1 MPLPERIIQPV
12 CLGGHPLDISKAEEG
27 TAHLT
32 VASNSLIGALLQL
45 ASLVRHADD
54 LFCDISDEC
63 QKIFDRSERISK
75 KLSNI
80 EVTVSKLDAKD
91 VAIPVGD
98 LSEFSQ
104 NGEYHV
110 TKHGFDSDLFTQE
123 TRSQCIRDQYA
134 QAEVSPSHAM
144 RGADIY
150 RKDGLC
156 SSRLFRLWPVLLREP
171 KVKTP
176 DLNLPRK
183 TQSVFT
189 FEKRYKKLQQR
200 PKTIHVTDEQ
210 YFTKEEMAREAEA
223 MTESL
228 SQSTS
233 ASLISIDTSGQGFQ
247 RMESLRG
254 SQRSLASKEKEAKK
268 KKRRR
273 TVSGVSDN
281 IMQEIEA
288 FEKKKKKGYREQP
301 RNYSFD
307 DIDMDG
313 NTIHRDEE
321 MAKYLDEID
330 AKMEERKEIEHAFRK
345 PRILRLLPCR
355 RSKSLPRCLKLHSMK
370 ALAYDRQSVGTDHSS
385 RYEGDSISLA
395 SAGSGS
401 SRISRSTK
409 RSSIISNKIKSL
421 VNVNNISNKLRPRPK
436 SLDLDAMDF
445 GDETM
450 TSSLANSKMP
460 SMPDGI
466 LSRATRDSSKIGPGT
481 YYNFESESNTLPRRQ
496 PKRIEREFTW
506 NAMPRDW
513 TTSVKLR
520 EISQRRSKEDRQSSS
535 GNWSGSSSNRHSLD
549 SDMKIEGMP
558 STSQCSL
565 GQDSG
570 RDSPTLEERSR
581 CDTDTTGYAG
591 DGAST
596 ISDKSSLKDQ
606 KGETDRWLQSLAKR
620 AASREDVSSSSAETL
635 NSLTRLTKQNIMAL
649 DLMMSP
655 SKRKPAAF
663 FLDDD
668 ESVYSVDQEGFYTS
682 FHNDSGLRRSCGTLV
697 DEEMPSPTRDT
708 QSVTSFESVINT
720 SDSDKYAGLKRGAF
734 QGASKVLSKVNP
746 PAPPP
751 RTSSCPRLSP
761 GAEDDAYAIQTPD
774 VISRQDSS
782 SMSESDQENIYM
794 RLKSKT
800 QISSSGIPS
809 ICPLSSDEEG
819 ASKRQSGGSVESD
832 DKFSSVVDPGQIM
845 DMNQNLSKAT
855 ELTSDSSIFSVSS
868 IDTSGK
874 YDTTFDYT
882 DDTLLGNSNIE
893 TDFESQTLPRAYH
906 AGKEGTSFD
915 YTKSWPRS
923 HKKND
928 NCQTPVSGILK
939 NSDRSLSG
947 PKPNKSLNFSPVINM
962 FNPGTPQSVQ
972 MPLPCSPSSSEEGN
986 RKLNKQNSPMSP
998 NSATYKLAVPIT
1010 QEKCDNKTGLP
1021 MKYQPV
1027 IVVKPGQRSG
1037 QTSEKKG
1044 AYVKL
1049 NQANENVP
1057 SVNQINPYAAS
1068 PGAKQ
1073 PTNTFSGSENLY
1085 AVSPVKS
1092 GSPSANQVNAA
1103 DSGYLEMNTNSSVHS
1118 TNSQDSLVK
1127 NSLGFH
1133 HGSQLSLESED
1144 SFNFTGSYVS
1154 MASPCSSPNLS
1165 NLDVPMVATPT
1176 GSMESLLEQPSK
1188 DKGFISIDQSNL
1200 STTMETVA
1208 ISTNSFSSFAGS
1220 DNERSFST
1228 FSGPSRPQMSST
1240 PQASSQF
1247 QLPRHNRS
1255 TPSQQPPPRQNR
1267 VTSPQRQPPRQNRV
1281 TPPQQ
1286 QPPRQ
1291 NRVTPPQQP
1300 ALPAR
1305 VPLEPHSKTRAQRH
1319 PSYKL
1324 QSSSS
1329 TPQHHSS
1336 QKTHYQ
1342 NSMMKKPENYHPL
1355 AQKSSSRSLS
1365 TSHIQKNAMPSSRSF
1380 PSDMTKYSGND
1391 TGSSE
1396 SLSSRPGRPRQNAS
1410 VRKSSAGTTSYSVP
1424 QSGSDSDSSNNA
1436 NSRSDSYRVAMV
1448 NPSRNSSYRV
1458 AMKESKSCPSLQ
1470 NSQRIRPSPVLS
1482 HSSHSNGHKNASPVL
1497 TQSSNKNGTPSP
1509 LPAEYYMPSADPE
1522 DFNRTDSY
1530 RYAVRNT
1537 HGVVSEEPTGR
1548 NSSYRVAMKE
1558 MESVIPDNH
1567 MSGVHSVPAGGR
1579 DMRRMG
1585 ITDVDQVKGIA
1596 GGSTKPLKPS
1606 ESTSS
1611 VQVKLR
1617 RSTKKGDVDP
1627 ISVLSSME
1635 SGSSHKTNKNRHSTS
1650 STYIRFDPIFEDKED
1665 ITGSMDSL
1673 RDSSMGS
1680 LKMADSSG
1688 EMSFYGGDSFYGNGK
1703 PKVNA
1708 MSNGKTAGFSANE
1721 KSSSSLFSN
1730 VKNFVRQK
1738 SGSKNPA
1745 PAAIDDDY
1753 RFTMV

>member
-1 MPLPERIIQPV
+1 MPLPERIVQPV
-12 CLGGHPLDISKAEEG
+12 SLGGHPLDVSEAEEG

-63 QKIFDRSERISK
+63 QKVFDRSERISK

-80 EVTVSKLDAKD
+80 EVAVSKLDAKD
-91 VAIPVGD
+91 VPIPVGD
-98 LSEFSQ
+98 LSQFSQ
-104 NGEYHV
+104 TGDYHV
-110 TKHGFDSDLFTQE
+110 TKHGFDSDLFTKE

-134 QAEVSPSHAM
+134 QAEVSPSHIL

-183 TQSVFT
+183 TPSIFT

-223 MTESL
+223 MSESL

-233 ASLISIDTSGQGFQ
+233 ASLISIDTSGQGFE

-254 SQRSLASKEKEAKK
+254 SQRSIASKDREAKR

-273 TVSGVSDN
+273 TVSGVSDH
-281 IMQEIEA
+281 IMKEIEA
-288 FEKKKKKGYREQP
+288 FERKRKNGYREQP
-301 RNYSFD
+301 RDYSFD

-313 NTIHRDEE
+313 NTIQRDEE
-321 MAKYLDEID
+321 MVKYLDEID

-345 PRILRLLPCR
+345 PKILRLLPCR
-355 RSKSLPRCLKLHSMK
+355 RSRSLPRCLKLHSMK
-370 ALAYDRQSVGTDHSS
+370 ALTYDRQSLGTEHSS

-401 SRISRSTK
+401 SRLSRSTK

-421 VNVNNISNKLRPRPK
+421 VNGSNIGNKLRPRPK
-436 SLDLDAMDF
+436 SLDLDAIDF
-445 GDETM
+445 DDETL
-450 TSSLANSKMP
+450 TSSLAKNKMP

-466 LSRATRDSSKIGPGT
+466 LSASSRDSSKVGPGS

-506 NAMPRDW
+506 NAMPKDW

-520 EISQRRSKEDRQSSS
+520 EISKRRSKEDRQSSS

-549 SDMKIEGMP
+549 SDVKIESMP

-581 CDTDTTGYAG
+581 CDTDTTGGYAG

-596 ISDKSSLKDQ
+596 VSDKSSMKDQ
-606 KGETDRWLQSLAKR
+606 KGDTDKWLQNLAKR
-620 AASREDVSSSSAETL
+620 AACREDASSSSAETL

-697 DEEMPSPTRDT
+697 DEDMSSPTRDT

-720 SDSDKYAGLKRGAF
+720 SDTDKYAGLKRGAS
-734 QGASKVLSKVNP
+734 QGGNKVLSKVNP

-761 GAEDDAYAIQTPD
+761 RGQDEENPQPSPD
-774 VISRQDSS
+774 MVSRQDSS
-782 SMSESDQENIYM
+782 SMSESDQESIYM

-800 QISSSGIPS
+800 QISSNGIPS
-809 ICPLSSDEEG
+809 ICPMSSDEEG
-819 ASKRQSGGSVESD
+819 AFRRQSGGSVENE
-832 DKFSSVVDPGQIM
+832 DKSNLIAGQEQTL
-845 DMNQNLSKAT
+845 DMNQNLSKVT

-868 IDTSGK
+868 FDASSK
-874 YDTTFDYT
+874 FDTTLNYT
-882 DDTLLGNSNIE
+882 DDTLLGTNKSE
-893 TDFESQTLPRAYH
+893 SDFECQTLPRTH
-906 AGKEGTSFD
+906 HSDKEVTPSFD

-923 HKKND
+923 HKKSD
-928 NCQTPVSGILK
+928 NSQTPVSGILK
-939 NSDRSLSG
+939 STDRSLSG

-962 FNPGTPQSVQ
+962 FNPGTPQAVQ
-972 MPLPCSPSSSEEGN
+972 MPLPCSPASSEEGN
-986 RKLNKQNSPMSP
+986 RKMNKQNSINSP
-998 NSATYKLAVPIT
+998 DSAYKLAVPIT
-1010 QEKCDNKTGLP
+1010 QEKSDNKAGLP

-1027 IVVKPGQRSG
+1027 IVVKPGQRPG
-1037 QTSEKKG
+1037 HTSDKKG

-1049 NQANENVP
+1049 NQASEP
-1057 SVNQINPYAAS
+1057 SGSHISPYAAS
-1068 PGAKQ
+1068 TVSKQTPG
-1073 PTNTFSGSENLY
+1073 PYSGTSRSDNLY
-1085 AVSPVKS
+1085 AISPVKS
-1092 GSPSANQVNAA
+1092 PSQRMENAA
-1103 DSGYLEMNTNSSVHS
+1103 DSGYLEMNGNSSIHS
-1118 TNSQDSLVK
+1118 MESQVK
-1127 NSLGFH
+1127 NSLGIH
-1133 HGSQLSLESED
+1133 HGSVLSLESED

-1165 NLDVPMVATPT
+1165 NLDVPMVTTPT
-1176 GSMESLLEQPSK
+1176 GSMDSLLMEQPS
-1188 DKGFISIDQSNL
+1188 KGFISIDESNL
-1200 STTMETVA
+1200 SSTMETVA
-1208 ISTNSFSSFAGS
+1208 ISTNSFSSFGGS
-1220 DNERSFST
+1220 DNDRSFST
-1228 FSGPSRPQMSST
+1228 FSGPPPKPSMSST
-1240 PQASSQF
+1240 PQTTSQF
-1247 QLPRHNRS
+1247 HPPRHNRS
-1255 TPSQQPPPRQNR
+1255 VPHQQQSQRNNRSTPSP
-1267 VTSPQRQPPRQNRV
+1267 
-1281 TPPQQ
+1281 
-1286 QPPRQ
+1286 
-1291 NRVTPPQQP
+1291 QP

-1305 VPLEPHSKTRAQRH
+1305 VPLEPHNRTGAQRQ
-1319 PSYKL
+1319 PNYRP
-1324 QSSSS
+1324 QTSS
-1329 TPQHHSS
+1329 TPQHQRP
-1336 QKTHYQ
+1336 QKPHYQ
-1342 NSMMKKPENYHPL
+1342 NNVMKRPENYHPL
-1355 AQKSSSRSLS
+1355 AQKSTSKSYSS
-1365 TSHIQKNAMPSSRSF
+1365 SHLQKSAMPSSRSF
-1380 PSDMTKYSGND
+1380 PSDMTKYAGTD
-1391 TGSSE
+1391 TSSTE
-1396 SLSSRPGRPRQNAS
+1396 SISTRPGRPRANAS
-1410 VRKSSAGTTSYSVP
+1410 VRRASAGTPSYNVP
-1424 QSGSDSDSSNNA
+1424 PSGSDSDSSSNA
-1436 NSRSDSYRVAMV
+1436 NGRNDSYRVAMV

-1470 NSQRIRPSPVLS
+1470 NSQKVRPSPVLS
-1482 HSSHSNGHKNASPVL
+1482 QSSHSNGPKNGPKNASPVL
-1497 TQSSNKNGTPSP
+1497 TQSVYNKGTPSP
-1509 LPAEYYMPSADPE
+1509 LPAEYFLPQAEPE

-1530 RYAVRNT
+1530 RFAVRNT
-1537 HGVVSEEPTGR
+1537 HGVVSEDNTGR
-1548 NSSYRVAMKE
+1548 NSSYRVAVKE
-1558 MESVIPDNH
+1558 MDSMIPDNH

-1585 ITDVDQVKGIA
+1585 ITDVDQVKGVSGA
-1596 GGSTKPLKPS
+1596 TKSLRPS

-1611 VQVKLR
+1611 VKLR
-1617 RSTKKGDVDP
+1617 RPAKTSDVDP
-1627 ISVLSSME
+1627 ISVLSSMN

-1673 RDSSMGS
+1673 RDSMGS

-1688 EMSFYGGDSFYGNGK
+1688 EMSFYGADSFYGSGK

-1708 MSNGKTAGFSANE
+1708 LSNGRLPSSSANE

-1738 SGSKNPA
+1738 SSSKNSS
-1745 PAAIDDDY
+1745 AAVIEDDC

>member
-1 MPLPERIIQPV
+1 MPLPERIVQPV
-12 CLGGHPLDISKAEEG
+12 CLGGHPLDVSEAEEG

-63 QKIFDRSERISK
+63 QKVFDRSERISK

-80 EVTVSKLDAKD
+80 EATVSKLDAKD
-91 VAIPVGD
+91 VTIPVGD
-98 LSEFSQ
+98 LSQFSQ
-104 NGEYHV
+104 TGEYHV
-110 TKHGFDSDLFTQE
+110 TKHGFDSDLFTND

-134 QAEVSPSHAM
+134 QAEISPSHAL

-150 RKDGLC
+150 RKDGLS

-183 TQSVFT
+183 TQSIFT

-223 MTESL
+223 MSESL

-233 ASLISIDTSGQGFQ
+233 ASLISIDTSGHSFE

-254 SQRSLASKEKEAKK
+254 SQRSIASKGKEAKR

-288 FEKKKKKGYREQP
+288 FERKKKNGSREQP
-301 RNYSFD
+301 RDYSFD

-345 PRILRLLPCR
+345 PKILRLLPCR
-355 RSKSLPRCLKLHSMK
+355 RSRSLPRCLKLHSMK
-370 ALAYDRQSVGTDHSS
+370 ALTYDRQSVVTDHSS

-401 SRISRSTK
+401 SRLSRSTK

-421 VNVNNISNKLRPRPK
+421 VNGSNIGNKLRPRPK
-436 SLDLDAMDF
+436 SLDLDAIDF

-466 LSRATRDSSKIGPGT
+466 LSRASRDNSKVGPGT

-506 NAMPRDW
+506 NAMPKDW

-520 EISQRRSKEDRQSSS
+520 EISKRRSKEDRQSSS

-549 SDMKIEGMP
+549 SDMKIESMP

-581 CDTDTTGYAG
+581 CDTDTTGGYAG

-596 ISDKSSLKDQ
+596 VSDKSSMKDQ
-606 KGETDRWLQSLAKR
+606 KGETDKWLQSLAKR
-620 AASREDVSSSSAETL
+620 AACREDASSSSAETL

-697 DEEMPSPTRDT
+697 DEDMSSPTRDT

-720 SDSDKYAGLKRGAF
+720 SDTDKYAGLKRGGS
-734 QGASKVLSKVNP
+734 QGGSKVLSKVNP

-761 GAEDDAYAIQTPD
+761 RAEDNDNENSLQSPD
-774 VISRQDSS
+774 MVSRQDSS
-782 SMSESDQENIYM
+782 SMSESDQESIFM

-819 ASKRQSGGSVESD
+819 AFKRQSGGSVESD
-832 DKFSSVVDPGQIM
+832 NKFGLMVGQEHVV
-845 DMNQNLSKAT
+845 DMNQNLSKFT
-855 ELTSDSSIFSVSS
+855 ELTNDSSVFSVSS
-868 IDTSGK
+868 FDASSK
-874 YDTTFDYT
+874 FDTTYDFT
-882 DDTLLGNSNIE
+882 DDTLLGNNSE
-893 TDFESQTLPRAYH
+893 SDFESQTLPRAH
-906 AGKEGTSFD
+906 HSDKESTSFD

-928 NCQTPVSGILK
+928 NSQTPVSGILK
-939 NSDRSLSG
+939 STDRSLSG

-962 FNPGTPQSVQ
+962 FNPGTPQAVQ
-972 MPLPCSPSSSEEGN
+972 MPLPCSPASSEEGN
-986 RKLNKQNSPMSP
+986 RKLNKQNSLTSP
-998 NSATYKLAVPIT
+998 DSATYKLAVPIT
-1010 QEKCDNKTGLP
+1010 QEKFENKAGLP

-1027 IVVKPGQRSG
+1027 IVVKPGQRPG

-1049 NQANENVP
+1049 NQANDNVP
-1057 SVNQINPYAAS
+1057 SGSQISPYAAS
-1068 PGAKQ
+1068 SVAKQ
-1073 PTNTFSGSENLY
+1073 SSNAYSGSDNLY
-1085 AVSPVKS
+1085 AISPVKS
-1092 GSPSANQVNAA
+1092 PSPRMDNAA
-1103 DSGYLEMNTNSSVHS
+1103 DSGYLEMNGNSSIHS
-1118 TNSQDSLVK
+1118 MEGQAKSSLRV
-1127 NSLGFH
+1127 H
-1133 HGSQLSLESED
+1133 HGSILSLESED

-1165 NLDVPMVATPT
+1165 NLDVPMVTTPT
-1176 GSMESLLEQPSK
+1176 GSMDSLIEQPSK
-1188 DKGFISIDQSNL
+1188 DKGFISIDESNL
-1200 STTMETVA
+1200 STTMETIA
-1208 ISTNSFSSFAGS
+1208 ISTNSFSSFGGS
-1220 DNERSFST
+1220 DHERSFST
-1228 FSGPSRPQMSST
+1228 FSGPPQPAMSST
-1240 PQASSQF
+1240 PQTTSNF
-1247 QLPRHNRS
+1247 QPPRHNRS
-1255 TPSQQPPPRQNR
+1255 APPQRLPQRNRRSTPSP
-1267 VTSPQRQPPRQNRV
+1267 
-1281 TPPQQ
+1281 
-1286 QPPRQ
+1286 
-1291 NRVTPPQQP
+1291 QP

-1305 VPLEPHSKTRAQRH
+1305 VPLEQHVRSGTQQHHHHKP
-1319 PSYKL
+1319 
-1324 QSSSS
+1324 QSTSS
-1329 TPQHHSS
+1329 TPQHHRS
-1336 QKTHYQ
+1336 QKSHYQ
-1342 NSMMKKPENYHPL
+1342 NNAMKKPENYHPM
-1355 AQKSSSRSLS
+1355 AQKSTSKSYSSSNL
-1365 TSHIQKNAMPSSRSF
+1365 QKNAMPASRSF
-1380 PSDMTKYSGND
+1380 PSDMRKYASND

-1396 SLSSRPGRPRQNAS
+1396 SISTRPGRPRQNAS
-1410 VRKSSAGTTSYSVP
+1410 VRRSSAGTTSYSVP
-1424 QSGSDSDSSNNA
+1424 HSGSDSDSSNTNGR
-1436 NSRSDSYRVAMV
+1436 NDSYRVAMV

-1482 HSSHSNGHKNASPVL
+1482 QSSHPNGPKNGLKNASPVL
-1497 TQSSNKNGTPSP
+1497 TPSLYTKGTPSP
-1509 LPAEYYMPSADPE
+1509 LPAEYYQADPE

-1530 RYAVRNT
+1530 RFAVRNT
-1537 HGVVSEEPTGR
+1537 HGVVSEDSTGR

-1558 MESVIPDNH
+1558 MDSIVPDNH

-1585 ITDVDQVKGIA
+1585 ITDVDQVKGVA
-1596 GGSTKPLKPS
+1596 GASKSLRPS

-1627 ISVLSSME
+1627 ISVLSSMD

-1680 LKMADSSG
+1680 HKMANSSG

-1708 MSNGKTAGFSANE
+1708 MSNGRLPGSSANE

-1730 VKNFVRQK
+1730 VKNFVKQK
-1738 SGSKNPA
+1738 SSSKNSA
-1745 PAAIDDDY
+1745 VIEDDC

>member
-1 MPLPERIIQPV
+1 
-12 CLGGHPLDISKAEEG
+12 
-27 TAHLT
+27 
-32 VASNSLIGALLQL
+32 
-45 ASLVRHADD
+45 
-54 LFCDISDEC
+54 
-63 QKIFDRSERISK
+63 
-75 KLSNI
+75 
-80 EVTVSKLDAKD
+80 
-91 VAIPVGD
+91 VGD
-98 LSEFSQ
+98 LSQFSQ
-104 NGEYHV
+104 TGEYHV
-110 TKHGFDSDLFTQE
+110 TKHGFDSDLFTKE

-134 QAEVSPSHAM
+134 QAEVSPSHAL

-210 YFTKEEMAREAEA
+210 YFTKEEVAREAEA
-223 MTESL
+223 MSESL

-233 ASLISIDTSGQGFQ
+233 ASLISIDTSGQGFE

-254 SQRSLASKEKEAKK
+254 SQRSIANKDKDAKK

-281 IMQEIEA
+281 IMHEIEA
-288 FEKKKKKGYREQP
+288 FEKKKKNGYREQP
-301 RNYSFD
+301 RDYSFD
-307 DIDMDG
+307 DIDIDG

-330 AKMEERKEIEHAFRK
+330 AKMEERKEFEHAFRK
-345 PRILRLLPCR
+345 PKILKLLPCR
-355 RSKSLPRCLKLHSMK
+355 RSRSLPRCLKLHSMK
-370 ALAYDRQSVGTDHSS
+370 AISYDRQSVGTDHSS
-385 RYEGDSISLA
+385 RYEGDSVSLA
-395 SAGSGS
+395 SVGSGS
-401 SRISRSTK
+401 SRLSRSTK

-421 VNVNNISNKLRPRPK
+421 VNGSNIGNKLRPRPK
-436 SLDLDAMDF
+436 SLDLDAIDF

-450 TSSLANSKMP
+450 ASSLANSKMP

-466 LSRATRDSSKIGPGT
+466 LSQAARDSSKVGPGS

-496 PKRIEREFTW
+496 PKRVEREFTW
-506 NAMPRDW
+506 NAMPKDW

-520 EISQRRSKEDRQSSS
+520 EISKRRSKEDRQSSS

-549 SDMKIEGMP
+549 SDMKIESMP

-581 CDTDTTGYAG
+581 CDTDTTGGYAG

-596 ISDKSSLKDQ
+596 VSDKSYLKDQ
-606 KGETDRWLQSLAKR
+606 KGETDKWLQSLAKR
-620 AASREDVSSSSAETL
+620 AASREETSSSSAETL

-697 DEEMPSPTRDT
+697 DEELSSPTRDT

-720 SDSDKYAGLKRGAF
+720 SDSDKYAGLKRGAS
-734 QGASKVLSKVNP
+734 QNGSKVLSKVNP

-751 RTSSCPRLSP
+751 RTSSCPRLSSS
-761 GAEDDAYAIQTPD
+761 AEDNPQQSPD
-774 VISRQDSS
+774 IISRQDSS
-782 SMSESDQENIYM
+782 SMSESDQESIYM

-819 ASKRQSGGSVESD
+819 AFKRQSGGSVESD
-832 DKFSSVVDPGQIM
+832 DKFSIGTGQAQIV
-845 DMNQNLSKAT
+845 DMNQNLSKVT

-868 IDTSGK
+868 FDSSSK
-874 YDTTFDYT
+874 FDATFNYT
-882 DDTLLGNSNIE
+882 DDTLLDQSEIE
-893 TDFESQTLPRAYH
+893 IESQTLPRVH
-906 AGKEGTSFD
+906 HSGKEEDSFD

-928 NCQTPVSGILK
+928 NSQTPVSGILK

-962 FNPGTPQSVQ
+962 FNPGTPQAVQ
-972 MPLPCSPSSSEEGN
+972 MPLPCSPASSEEGN
-986 RKLNKQNSPMSP
+986 RKLNKQNSPISP
-998 NSATYKLAVPIT
+998 DSATYKLAVPIT
-1010 QEKCDNKTGLP
+1010 PEKCENKAGLP

-1037 QTSEKKG
+1037 QTSEKRG

-1049 NQANENVP
+1049 NQANDMP
-1057 SVNQINPYAAS
+1057 PGNQISPYAAS
-1068 PGAKQ
+1068 PVATQ
-1073 PTNTFSGSENLY
+1073 SPSTFSGSGNLY

-1092 GSPSANQVNAA
+1092 GSPKTDLVNAA
-1103 DSGYLEMNTNSSVHS
+1103 DSGYLEMNSIHS
-1118 TNSQDSLVK
+1118 TNSQDGQVK
-1127 NSLGFH
+1127 SSLGAQL
-1133 HGSQLSLESED
+1133 GSVLSLESEE

-1165 NLDVPMVATPT
+1165 NLDVPMVTTPT
-1176 GSMESLLEQPSK
+1176 GSMDSLLEQPSR
-1188 DKGFISIDQSNL
+1188 DKGFISIDESNL

-1208 ISTNSFSSFAGS
+1208 ISTNSFSSFGGS
-1220 DNERSFST
+1220 ENERSFST
-1228 FSGPSRPQMSST
+1228 FSGPPQPPLSST
-1240 PQASSQF
+1240 PHTSNRF
-1247 QLPRHNRS
+1247 QPPRHNQAPL
-1255 TPSQQPPPRQNR
+1255 TQQYTQRKNR
-1267 VTSPQRQPPRQNRV
+1267 TVS
-1281 TPPQQ
+1281 
-1286 QPPRQ
+1286 
-1291 NRVTPPQQP
+1291 PQQP

-1305 VPLEPHSKTRAQRH
+1305 VPLDQPRKSGTQQQ
-1319 PSYKL
+1319 PYSYKL
-1324 QSSSS
+1324 QSSPSKS
-1329 TPQHHSS
+1329 RRSPQ
-1336 QKTHYQ
+1336 TNHYQ
-1342 NSMMKKPENYHPL
+1342 NNAMKKPENYHPL
-1355 AQKSSSRSLS
+1355 AQKSDRKSVS
-1365 TSHIQKNAMPSSRSF
+1365 TPYLQKNTMSSSRSF
-1380 PSDMTKYSGND
+1380 PSDMTKYAAKD
-1391 TGSSE
+1391 TSSSE
-1396 SLSSRPGRPRQNAS
+1396 SLSTRPGRPRQNAS
-1410 VRKSSAGTTSYSVP
+1410 VRRSSAGTASSCSVLH
-1424 QSGSDSDSSNNA
+1424 SGSDSDSSSNV
-1436 NSRSDSYRVAMV
+1436 NSRNDSYRVAMV

-1482 HSSHSNGHKNASPVL
+1482 QSSHPSGHNNASQVL
-1497 TQSSNKNGTPSP
+1497 TQSSYKKGTTSQ
-1509 LPAEYYMPSADPE
+1509 LPAEYFMPQTDPE

-1537 HGVVSEEPTGR
+1537 HGVVSEDQTGR

-1558 MESVIPDNH
+1558 MDSLIPDNPL
-1567 MSGVHSVPAGGR
+1567 SGVHSVPAGGR

-1596 GGSTKPLKPS
+1596 GSSKSLKPS

-1673 RDSSMGS
+1673 RDPSMGS
-1680 LKMADSSG
+1680 LKVADSSG
-1688 EMSFYGGDSFYGNGK
+1688 EMSFYGGDSFYGNSK

-1708 MSNGKTAGFSANE
+1708 LSNGRPIGSNANE

-1730 VKNFVRQK
+1730 VKNFVKQK
-1738 SGSKNPA
+1738 SGSKNSSPA
-1745 PAAIDDDY
+1745 VIEDDY